1 VFIAWMNDCHSATKG
16 DVIAIDGKTVRG
28 SYDKSNKRGAIHMM
42 SAFCAAKL
50 IVTYLP
56 IGKWE

>member
-1 VFIAWMNDCHSATKG
+1 MNDCHSATKV